1 MAGALSKNASRGFG
15 FWGTVAAVMV
25 ALKMK
30 DRWDEYRA
38 VPSED
43 GLGPVALRSPMPVR
57 VNGEEMG
64 VSGDGFL
71 DTEIPRAKRL
81 RKQANDCCVCCGM
94 RCGLFFGIV
103 CLMVVVWQIIDLV
116 LLAVKPYP
124 TGLEG
129 MPKFSTSLGCTNAQ
143 YLYNSTQTTILVPI
157 SAEQL
162 EHELSIAGGAVGTV
176 TIVQG
181 DPGLTEVKYE
191 LTIRTDE
198 QSLLNDVVLAYPTL
212 DVMEDDT
219 SSSRLLLTT
228 PVVPIRSGYCMRY
241 DVTLY
246 LPPNLRKMNLQA
258 RSAAQI
264 KFDRESNFD
273 LESLFVITHST
284 DDNSMVL
291 PHSDDAGWLVGN
303 VPIVSKTTLTTQR
316 GDAVLN
322 VHVHPTASSAEP
334 PLLAELLTTT
344 GAGRSDVFYENDKG
358 HPHRRITSAHR
369 SSRNGDVYL
378 YYAQAEFSG
387 LVDLSAKS
395 YSAKNLQGGIR
406 PGGPLPWVGDKD
418 GEDRVVVNSG
428 GWVGMYF

>member
-1 MAGALSKNASRGFG
+1 MTSALSKNASRGFG
-15 FWGTVAAVMV
+15 FWGTVAAVMA

-38 VPSED
+38 VPSEED

-71 DTEIPRAKRL
+71 DTEIPGAKPRRQRA
-81 RKQANDCCVCCGM
+81 DCCMCCGM
-94 RCGLFFGIV
+94 RCGLFWKAFGIV
-103 CLMVVVWQIIDLV
+103 CLMVFVWQIIKVV
-116 LLAVKPYP
+116 LWAVKPSP

-129 MPKFSTSLGCTNAQ
+129 MPEFSTSLGCANAQ
-143 YLYNSTQTTILVPI
+143 YLYNSTQTTVLVPI

-212 DVMEDDT
+212 DDMEDDT

-228 PVVPIRSGYCMRY
+228 PAVPIRSGHCMRY

-264 KFDRESNFD
+264 KFDRD
-273 LESLFVITHST
+273 
-284 DDNSMVL
+284 MVL
-291 PHSDDAGWLVGN
+291 PHSGVHADTLMLEMTRGWLVGN

-322 VHVHPTASSAEP
+322 VHVHPTSSGAEP
-334 PLLAELLTTT
+334 PLLAELQTTT

-406 PGGPLPWVGDKD
+406 PGGPLPWVGDKE